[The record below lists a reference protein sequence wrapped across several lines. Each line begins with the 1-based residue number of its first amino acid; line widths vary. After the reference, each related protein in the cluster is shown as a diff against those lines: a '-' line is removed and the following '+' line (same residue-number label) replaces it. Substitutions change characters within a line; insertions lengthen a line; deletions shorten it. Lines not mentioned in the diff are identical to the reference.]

1 MPDTYSGWLAI
12 IADRL
17 LIVAVIVVV
26 CIAITRLTLGALRR
40 VLGAMQARAQSESSL
55 DEAAEV
61 AKRFTTI
68 DALVGYVVKG
78 FVLTIG
84 GLLVL
89 EQIGLD
95 VGPAIAGLGV
105 VGIAIGFGAQAIV
118 RDFFSGILILLE
130 NQYGQGDVVE
140 IAGVTGTVEELTLR
154 RTVLR
159 DADGVVHNVPNGEIK
174 VASNRTRVWR
184 RINHDVVVAY
194 GTDIEH
200 AIQVFDAVG
209 AELAADP
216 AWGPRILETPAVDRV
231 DQLGERGNHPQDPG
245 PGPGRRDGRRD
256 RRAAQADPGR
266 DGRQRD
272 RDPGPGPAL
281 GHAGQRLARRRPV
294 GQARPRRRS
303 TWQRRPV
310 RRGCPRLIRL
320 AGVSSRAARVEWSDK
335 PQQ

>member
-1 MPDTYSGWLAI
+1 MPDTYAGWAAV

-17 LIVAVIVVV
+17 LIVLVIVVV
-26 CIAITRLTLGALRR
+26 CVAITRVSMGALRR
-40 VLGAMQARAQSESSL
+40 VLGAMQARAQSEASL

-61 AKRFTTI
+61 SKRFATI
-68 DALVGYVVKG
+68 DALAGYVVKG

-200 AIQVFDAVG
+200 AISVFDGVG
-209 AELAADP
+209 AGLAADP
-216 AWGPRILETPAVDRV
+216 AWAAKILETPTVDRV
-231 DQLGERGNHPQDPG
+231 DQLGERGITLKILGRVQAGEMVAVTGELRKRILAAMAANDIEIPAPVLPSGMPVSGSMMAG
-245 PGPGRRDGRRD
+245 P
-256 RRAAQADPGR
+256 
-266 DGRQRD
+266 
-272 RDPGPGPAL
+272 
-281 GHAGQRLARRRPV
+281 V
-294 GQARPRRRS
+294 ARP
-303 TWQRRPV
+303 QRPDDPAGPESPPDAPPV
-310 RRGCPRLIRL
+310 DG
-320 AGVSSRAARVEWSDK
+320 
-335 PQQ
+335 

>member
-1 MPDTYSGWLAI
+1 MPDTYAGWAAV

-17 LIVAVIVVV
+17 LIVLVIVVV
-26 CIAITRLTLGALRR
+26 CVAITRVSMGALRR
-40 VLGAMQARAQSESSL
+40 VLGAMQARAQSEASL

-61 AKRFTTI
+61 SKRFATI
-68 DALVGYVVKG
+68 DTLGGYVVKG

-130 NQYGQGDVVE
+130 NQFGPGDVVE

-154 RTVLR
+154 RSVLR

-200 AIQVFDAVG
+200 AISVFDAVG
-209 AELAADP
+209 ANLAADP
-216 AWGPRILETPAVDRV
+216 AWADKILETPTVDRV
-231 DQLGERGNHPQDPG
+231 DQLGERGITLKILGRVRAGEMVAVTGELRKRILTAMAANGIEIPAPVLPSGMPVSGSMMAAPASH
-245 PGPGRRDGRRD
+245 PGRHDDPAGPEPPPDAPPVDG
-256 RRAAQADPGR
+256 
-266 DGRQRD
+266 
-272 RDPGPGPAL
+272 
-281 GHAGQRLARRRPV
+281 
-294 GQARPRRRS
+294 
-303 TWQRRPV
+303 
-310 RRGCPRLIRL
+310 
-320 AGVSSRAARVEWSDK
+320 
-335 PQQ
+335 

>member
-1 MPDTYSGWLAI
+1 MPDTYSGWAAI

-17 LIVAVIVVV
+17 LIAFVIVVV
-26 CIAITRLTLGALRR
+26 CLGVTRLTLGTIRR
-40 VLGAMQARAQSESSL
+40 VLGAMQARAQAEASL

-68 DALVGYVVKG
+68 EALAGYVVKG
-78 FVLTIG
+78 FVVTVG
-84 GLLVL
+84 GLLAL

-118 RDFFSGILILLE
+118 RDFFAGILILLE
-130 NQYGQGDVVE
+130 NQFGQGDVVE

-159 DADGVVHNVPNGEIK
+159 DADGVVHHVPNGEIK

-200 AIQVFDAVG
+200 AIEVFDAVG
-209 AELAADP
+209 AALAADP
-216 AWGPRILETPAVDRV
+216 AWAGKVLETPTVDRV
-231 DQLGERGNHPQDPG
+231 DQLGERGITLKIL
-245 PGPGRRDGRRD
+245 GRV
-256 RRAAQADPGR
+256 RAGEMVAVSGELRKRILAAMAANGIQI
-266 DGRQRD
+266 
-272 RDPGPGPAL
+272 PAPIMAS
-281 GHAGQRLARRRPV
+281 GVP
-294 GQARPRRRS
+294 
-303 TWQRRPV
+303 
-310 RRGCPRLIRL
+310 
-320 AGVSSRAARVEWSDK
+320 VSSLMSAGPVPRSDLGDDQPGANEPPGDTAADA
-335 PQQ
+335 

>member
-1 MPDTYSGWLAI
+1 MPDTYSGWLAV

-17 LIVAVIVVV
+17 LIVLVIIVV
-26 CIAITRLTLGALRR
+26 CIAITRLSLGALRR

-61 AKRFTTI
+61 SKRFTTI
-68 DALVGYVVKG
+68 EALVGYVVKG

-130 NQYGQGDVVE
+130 NQYAQGDVVE

-184 RINHDVVVAY
+184 RINYDVVVAY
-194 GTDIEH
+194 GTDIER
-200 AIQVFDAVG
+200 AISVFDAVG
-209 AELAADP
+209 AGLAADP
-216 AWGPRILETPAVDRV
+216 AWADRILETPVVDRV
-231 DQLGERGNHPQDPG
+231 DQLGERGITLKIL
-245 PGPGRRDGRRD
+245 GRV
-256 RRAAQADPGR
+256 RAGEMVAVTGELRKRLLAAMAANGIEIPAPVLPSGMPVRGLMAAAADPRSPGG
-266 DGRQRD
+266 DD
-272 RDPGPGPAL
+272 LPDPDPPPPA
-281 GHAGQRLARRRPV
+281 
-294 GQARPRRRS
+294 
-303 TWQRRPV
+303 T
-310 RRGCPRLIRL
+310 
-320 AGVSSRAARVEWSDK
+320 SSDT
-335 PQQ
+335 

>member
-1 MPDTYSGWLAI
+1 MPDTYSGWAAI

-17 LIVAVIVVV
+17 FIVLVIVVV
-26 CIAITRLTLGALRR
+26 CVAITRLVLGTIRR
-40 VLGAMQARAQSESSL
+40 VLGAMQARAQSEASL

-68 DALVGYVVKG
+68 EALAGYVVKG
-78 FVLTIG
+78 FVATIG

-95 VGPAIAGLGV
+95 VGPAIAGMGV

-130 NQYGQGDVVE
+130 NQYGQGDVVD

-159 DADGVVHNVPNGEIK
+159 DADGVVHHVPNGEIK

-209 AELAADP
+209 TDLVADP
-216 AWGPRILETPAVDRV
+216 AWTARILETPAVDRV
-231 DQLGERGNHPQDPG
+231 DQLGERGITLKILGRVRAGEMVAVTGELRKRILAAMAANGIQIPAPIMASGMPVSGSPWTAPTSRADLDDDP
-245 PGPGRRDGRRD
+245 PGS
-256 RRAAQADPGR
+256 A
-266 DGRQRD
+266 
-272 RDPGPGPAL
+272 GPA
-281 GHAGQRLARRRPV
+281 GHQPPDA
-294 GQARPRRRS
+294 
-303 TWQRRPV
+303 
-310 RRGCPRLIRL
+310 
-320 AGVSSRAARVEWSDK
+320 
-335 PQQ
+335 

>member
-1 MPDTYSGWLAI
+1 MPDTFSGWAAI

-17 LIVAVIVVV
+17 FIVLVIVVV
-26 CIAITRLTLGALRR
+26 CVALTRIALGAVRR
-40 VLGAMQARAQSESSL
+40 VLGAMETRAQSEASL

-61 AKRFTTI
+61 NKRFTTI
-68 DALVGYVVKG
+68 DALVGYVVKA
-78 FVLTIG
+78 FVVTIG

-130 NQYGQGDVVE
+130 NQYAQGDVVE

-184 RINHDVVVAY
+184 RINYDVVVAY

-200 AIQVFDAVG
+200 AIRVFDGVG
-209 AELAADP
+209 SALAGDP
-216 AWGPRILETPAVDRV
+216 AWAPRILETPSVDRV
-231 DQLGERGNHPQDPG
+231 DQLGERGITLKILGRVRAGEMVAVTGELRKRILAAMAANGIEIPAPVLPSGMPVSGSMMAGPVVRPQRHDDPAG
-245 PGPGRRDGRRD
+245 PESPPEAPPVDG
-256 RRAAQADPGR
+256 
-266 DGRQRD
+266 
-272 RDPGPGPAL
+272 
-281 GHAGQRLARRRPV
+281 
-294 GQARPRRRS
+294 
-303 TWQRRPV
+303 
-310 RRGCPRLIRL
+310 
-320 AGVSSRAARVEWSDK
+320 
-335 PQQ
+335 

>member
-1 MPDTYSGWLAI
+1 MPDTYAGWAAV

-17 LIVAVIVVV
+17 LVVLVIVVV
-26 CIAITRLTLGALRR
+26 CVAITRISMGALRR
-40 VLGAMQARAQSESSL
+40 VLGAMQGRAQSEASL

-61 AKRFTTI
+61 SKRFTTI
-68 DALVGYVVKG
+68 DALGGYVVKA

-105 VGIAIGFGAQAIV
+105 VGFAIGFGAQAIV

-130 NQYGQGDVVE
+130 NQYGPGDVVE

-184 RINHDVVVAY
+184 RINHDVIVAY

-200 AIQVFDAVG
+200 AIKVFDAVG
-209 AELAADP
+209 ADLAADP
-216 AWGPRILETPAVDRV
+216 AWSDKILETPSVDRV
-231 DQLGERGNHPQDPG
+231 DQLGERGITLKILGRVRAGEMVAVTGELRKRILASMAANGIEIPAPVLPSGMPVSGLMMTGGPLAHPEPHDDPPG
-245 PGPGRRDGRRD
+245 PESPPDAPPTDG
-256 RRAAQADPGR
+256 
-266 DGRQRD
+266 
-272 RDPGPGPAL
+272 
-281 GHAGQRLARRRPV
+281 
-294 GQARPRRRS
+294 
-303 TWQRRPV
+303 
-310 RRGCPRLIRL
+310 
-320 AGVSSRAARVEWSDK
+320 
-335 PQQ
+335 

>member
-1 MPDTYSGWLAI
+1 MPDTTSGWLAV

-17 LIVAVIVVV
+17 LIVVVIIVVCV
-26 CIAITRLTLGALRR
+26 AITRLSLGALRR
-40 VLGAMQARAQSESSL
+40 VLGAMQTRAQSESSL

-61 AKRFTTI
+61 SKRFTTI
-68 DALVGYVVKG
+68 EALVGYVVKG
-78 FVLTIG
+78 FVATIG

-184 RINHDVVVAY
+184 RINHDVIVAY
-194 GTDIEH
+194 GTDIER
-200 AIQVFDAVG
+200 AIAVFDAVG
-209 AELAADP
+209 VALAADP
-216 AWGPRILETPAVDRV
+216 AWADKILETPSVDRV
-231 DQLGERGNHPQDPG
+231 DQLGERGITLKILGRVRAGEMVAVTGELRKRILAAMAANGIEIPAPVMASGMPVSGSMAAG
-245 PGPGRRDGRRD
+245 PGPRPD
-256 RRAAQADPGR
+256 RREDEPPGEGDP
-266 DGRQRD
+266 
-272 RDPGPGPAL
+272 PGASQPEG
-281 GHAGQRLARRRPV
+281 
-294 GQARPRRRS
+294 
-303 TWQRRPV
+303 
-310 RRGCPRLIRL
+310 
-320 AGVSSRAARVEWSDK
+320 
-335 PQQ
+335 

>member
-1 MPDTYSGWLAI
+1 MAI

-17 LIVAVIVVV
+17 LIVLVIVVV
-26 CIAITRLTLGALRR
+26 CVAITRLTLGALRR
-40 VLGAMQARAQSESSL
+40 VLGAMQARAQSEASL

-61 AKRFTTI
+61 SKRFATI
-68 DALVGYVVKG
+68 ERSPAMSSRASCI
-78 FVLTIG
+78 TIG

-184 RINHDVVVAY
+184 RINHDVIVAY

-200 AIQVFDAVG
+200 AIAVFDAVG
-209 AELAADP
+209 RRPGGRSGLGASRSSRRPPSTGSTSSANGGSPSRSWAAS
-216 AWGPRILETPAVDRV
+216 
-231 DQLGERGNHPQDPG
+231 
-245 PGPGRRDGRRD
+245 
-256 RRAAQADPGR
+256 
-266 DGRQRD
+266 
-272 RDPGPGPAL
+272 GPA
-281 GHAGQRLARRRPV
+281 R
-294 GQARPRRRS
+294 
-303 TWQRRPV
+303 
-310 RRGCPRLIRL
+310 
-320 AGVSSRAARVEWSDK
+320 WS
-335 PQQ
+335 P

>member
-1 MPDTYSGWLAI
+1 MPDTYAGWAAV

-17 LIVAVIVVV
+17 LIVLVIVVV
-26 CIAITRLTLGALRR
+26 CIAITRVSLGALRR
-40 VLGAMQARAQSESSL
+40 VLGAMQARAQSEASL

-61 AKRFTTI
+61 SKRFATI
-68 DALVGYVVKG
+68 DALGGYVVKG

-200 AIQVFDAVG
+200 AISVFDAVG
-209 AELAADP
+209 ASLAADP
-216 AWGPRILETPAVDRV
+216 AWADRILETPTVDRV
-231 DQLGERGNHPQDPG
+231 DQLGERGITLKILGRVRAGEMVAVTGELRKRILAAMAANGIEIPAPVLPSGMPVSGSMIAGPLVHPERHEDPAG
-245 PGPGRRDGRRD
+245 PETPPDAPPVDG
-256 RRAAQADPGR
+256 
-266 DGRQRD
+266 
-272 RDPGPGPAL
+272 
-281 GHAGQRLARRRPV
+281 
-294 GQARPRRRS
+294 
-303 TWQRRPV
+303 
-310 RRGCPRLIRL
+310 
-320 AGVSSRAARVEWSDK
+320 
-335 PQQ
+335 

>member
-1 MPDTYSGWLAI
+1 MPDTYSGWLAV

-17 LIVAVIVVV
+17 LIVLVIVVV
-26 CIAITRLTLGALRR
+26 CIAITRLSLGAVRR

-61 AKRFTTI
+61 SKRFATI
-68 DALVGYVVKG
+68 EALVGYVVKG
-78 FVLTIG
+78 FVMTIG

-194 GTDIEH
+194 GTDIEY
-200 AIQVFDAVG
+200 AISVFDAVG
-209 AELAADP
+209 AALAADP
-216 AWGPRILETPAVDRV
+216 AWADKILETPTVDRV
-231 DQLGERGNHPQDPG
+231 DQLGERGITLKILGRVRAGEMVAVTGELRKRILAAMAANGIEIPAPVLPSGMPVSGLMAASAGPRSQAGDDPPG
-245 PGPGRRDGRRD
+245 PEP
-256 RRAAQADPGR
+256 P
-266 DGRQRD
+266 
-272 RDPGPGPAL
+272 PPAMPPD
-281 GHAGQRLARRRPV
+281 A
-294 GQARPRRRS
+294 
-303 TWQRRPV
+303 
-310 RRGCPRLIRL
+310 
-320 AGVSSRAARVEWSDK
+320 
-335 PQQ
+335 

>member
-1 MPDTYSGWLAI
+1 MPDTTSGWLAV

-17 LIVAVIVVV
+17 LIVVVIIVVGV
-26 CIAITRLTLGALRR
+26 AVTRLSLGAIRR
-40 VLGAMQARAQSESSL
+40 VLGAMQARAESETSL

-61 AKRFTTI
+61 NKRFTTI
-68 DALVGYVVKG
+68 EALAGYVVKG

-140 IAGVTGTVEELTLR
+140 IAGVTGSVEELTLR

-184 RINHDVVVAY
+184 RINHDVIVAY
-194 GTDIEH
+194 GTDIER
-200 AIQVFDAVG
+200 AIAVFDAVG
-209 AELAADP
+209 VALAADP
-216 AWGPRILETPAVDRV
+216 AWADRILETPSVDRV
-231 DQLGERGNHPQDPG
+231 DQLGERGITLKILGRVRAGEMVAVTGELRKRILAAMAANGIEIPAPVMASGMPVSGSMAAG
-245 PGPGRRDGRRD
+245 PGPRPD
-256 RRAAQADPGR
+256 RHEDEPPGEDDP
-266 DGRQRD
+266 
-272 RDPGPGPAL
+272 PEAGPPEG
-281 GHAGQRLARRRPV
+281 
-294 GQARPRRRS
+294 
-303 TWQRRPV
+303 
-310 RRGCPRLIRL
+310 
-320 AGVSSRAARVEWSDK
+320 
-335 PQQ
+335 

>member
-1 MPDTYSGWLAI
+1 MPDTTSGWLAV

-17 LIVAVIVVV
+17 LIVVVIIVVCV
-26 CIAITRLTLGALRR
+26 AIARLSLGALGR
-40 VLGAMQARAQSESSL
+40 VLGAMQTRAQSESSL

-61 AKRFTTI
+61 SKRFTTI
-68 DALVGYVVKG
+68 EALVGYVVKG
-78 FVLTIG
+78 FVATIG

-159 DADGVVHNVPNGEIK
+159 DADGVVHHVPNGEIK
-174 VASNRTRVWR
+174 VASNRTRIWR

-200 AIQVFDAVG
+200 AIAVFDAVG
-209 AELAADP
+209 ANLAADP
-216 AWGPRILETPAVDRV
+216 AWADRILETPSVDRV
-231 DQLGERGNHPQDPG
+231 DQLGERGITLKILGRVRAGEMVAVTGELRKRILAAMAANGIEIPAPVMASGMPVSGSMPAG
-245 PGPGRRDGRRD
+245 PGPRPDRHEDEPGSAGPDGD
-256 RRAAQADPGR
+256 QPLDA
-266 DGRQRD
+266 
-272 RDPGPGPAL
+272 
-281 GHAGQRLARRRPV
+281 
-294 GQARPRRRS
+294 
-303 TWQRRPV
+303 
-310 RRGCPRLIRL
+310 
-320 AGVSSRAARVEWSDK
+320 
-335 PQQ
+335 

>member
-1 MPDTYSGWLAI
+1 MPDTTSGWLAV

-17 LIVAVIVVV
+17 LIVVVIIVVCV
-26 CIAITRLTLGALRR
+26 AIARLSLGALGR
-40 VLGAMQARAQSESSL
+40 VLGAMQTRAQSESSL

-61 AKRFTTI
+61 SKRFTTI
-68 DALVGYVVKG
+68 EALVGYVVKG
-78 FVLTIG
+78 FVATIG

-184 RINHDVVVAY
+184 RINHDVIVAY
-194 GTDIEH
+194 GTDIER
-200 AIQVFDAVG
+200 AIAVFDAVG
-209 AELAADP
+209 VALAADP
-216 AWGPRILETPAVDRV
+216 AWADRILETPSVDRV
-231 DQLGERGNHPQDPG
+231 DQLGERGITLKILGRVRAGEMVAVTGELRKRILAAMAANGIEIPAPVMASGMPVSGSMAAG
-245 PGPGRRDGRRD
+245 PGPRPD
-256 RRAAQADPGR
+256 RHEDEPPGEDDP
-266 DGRQRD
+266 
-272 RDPGPGPAL
+272 PEAGPPEG
-281 GHAGQRLARRRPV
+281 
-294 GQARPRRRS
+294 
-303 TWQRRPV
+303 
-310 RRGCPRLIRL
+310 
-320 AGVSSRAARVEWSDK
+320 
-335 PQQ
+335 

>member
-1 MPDTYSGWLAI
+1 MPDTYAGWLAI

-17 LIVAVIVVV
+17 LIVLVIILV
-26 CIAITRLTLGALRR
+26 CVAITRVTLGALRR
-40 VLGAMQARAQSESSL
+40 VLAAMQVRAQSESSL

-61 AKRFTTI
+61 SKRFTTI
-68 DALVGYVVKG
+68 EALGGYVVKG

-209 AELAADP
+209 TALAADP
-216 AWGPRILETPAVDRV
+216 GWGPRILETPAVDRV
-231 DQLGERGNHPQDPG
+231 DQLGERGITLKIL
-245 PGPGRRDGRRD
+245 GRV
-256 RRAAQADPGR
+256 RAGEMVAVTGELRKRILAAMAANGIEI
-266 DGRQRD
+266 
-272 RDPGPGPAL
+272 PAPVL
-281 GHAGQRLARRRPV
+281 PSGMPVSGSLAGLSA
-294 GQARPRRRS
+294 
-303 TWQRRPV
+303 
-310 RRGCPRLIRL
+310 PRLDL
-320 AGVSSRAARVEWSDK
+320 DDDPPGSGDEPSEDATGG
-335 PQQ
+335 

>member
-1 MPDTYSGWLAI
+1 MPDTYSGWAAI

-17 LIVAVIVVV
+17 LIALVIVVV
-26 CIAITRLTLGALRR
+26 CIALTRLSLGTVRR
-40 VLGAMQARAQSESSL
+40 ILSAMQARAQSEASL
-55 DEAAEV
+55 EEAAEV

-68 DALVGYVVKG
+68 EALAGYIVKG
-78 FVLTIG
+78 FVVTIG

-89 EQIGLD
+89 EQI
-95 VGPAIAGLGV
+95 GLGV

-184 RINHDVVVAY
+184 RINHDVIVAY

-200 AIQVFDAVG
+200 AIRVFDAVG
-209 AELAADP
+209 AGLAGDP
-216 AWGPRILETPAVDRV
+216 AWAAKILETPSVDRV
-231 DQLGERGNHPQDPG
+231 DQLGERGITLKILGRVRAGEMVAVTGELRKRILAAMAANGIEIPAPVLPSGMPVSGSLVGG
-245 PGPGRRDGRRD
+245 PLP
-256 RRAAQADPGR
+256 
-266 DGRQRD
+266 
-272 RDPGPGPAL
+272 
-281 GHAGQRLARRRPV
+281 
-294 GQARPRRRS
+294 
-303 TWQRRPV
+303 
-310 RRGCPRLIRL
+310 
-320 AGVSSRAARVEWSDK
+320 
-335 PQQ
+335 

>member
-1 MPDTYSGWLAI
+1 MPDTYSGWAAI

-17 LIVAVIVVV
+17 LIVLVIVVV
-26 CIAITRLTLGALRR
+26 CSAVTRVSFGAIRRL
-40 VLGAMQARAQSESSL
+40 LGAMQARAQSEASL
-55 DEAAEV
+55 DESAEV
-61 AKRFTTI
+61 VKRFATI
-68 DALVGYVVKG
+68 EALAGYVIKG
-78 FVLTIG
+78 FVVTIG

-118 RDFFSGILILLE
+118 RDFFAGIVILLE

-159 DADGVVHNVPNGEIK
+159 DADGVVHHVPNGEIK

-200 AIQVFDAVG
+200 AIEVFDGVG
-209 AELAADP
+209 AALAADP
-216 AWGPRILETPAVDRV
+216 AWAGKILETPAVDRV
-231 DQLGERGNHPQDPG
+231 DQLGERGITLKILGRVRAGEMVAVTGELRKRILAAMAANGIQIPAPIMASGMPVSGSMAAG
-245 PGPGRRDGRRD
+245 PKPRPERSDE
-256 RRAAQADPGR
+256 P
-266 DGRQRD
+266 
-272 RDPGPGPAL
+272 PAVTEPTEDQP
-281 GHAGQRLARRRPV
+281 AGGLPPE
-294 GQARPRRRS
+294 G
-303 TWQRRPV
+303 
-310 RRGCPRLIRL
+310 
-320 AGVSSRAARVEWSDK
+320 
-335 PQQ
+335 

>member
-1 MPDTYSGWLAI
+1 MPDTTSGWLAV

-17 LIVAVIVVV
+17 LIVVVIIVVCV
-26 CIAITRLTLGALRR
+26 AITRLSLGALRR
-40 VLGAMQARAQSESSL
+40 VLGAMQTRAQSESSL

-61 AKRFTTI
+61 SKRFTTI
-68 DALVGYVVKG
+68 EALVGYVVKG
-78 FVLTIG
+78 FVATIG

-184 RINHDVVVAY
+184 RINHDVIVAY
-194 GTDIEH
+194 GTDIER
-200 AIQVFDAVG
+200 AIAVFDAVG
-209 AELAADP
+209 VALAADP
-216 AWGPRILETPAVDRV
+216 AWADRILETPSVDRV
-231 DQLGERGNHPQDPG
+231 DQLGERGITLKILGRVRAGEMVAVTGELRKRILAAMAANGIEIPAPVMASGMPVSGSMAAG
-245 PGPGRRDGRRD
+245 PGPRPD
-256 RRAAQADPGR
+256 RHEDEPPGEGDP
-266 DGRQRD
+266 
-272 RDPGPGPAL
+272 PEAGPPEG
-281 GHAGQRLARRRPV
+281 
-294 GQARPRRRS
+294 
-303 TWQRRPV
+303 
-310 RRGCPRLIRL
+310 
-320 AGVSSRAARVEWSDK
+320 
-335 PQQ
+335 

>member
-1 MPDTYSGWLAI
+1 MPDTYAAWLAL

-17 LIVAVIVVV
+17 LIVLVIVVV
-26 CIAITRLTLGALRR
+26 CVAITRLTLGAVRR
-40 VLGAMQARAQSESSL
+40 VLAAMQARAQSESSL

-61 AKRFTTI
+61 SKRFTTI
-68 DALVGYVVKG
+68 EALAGYVVKG

-209 AELAADP
+209 AGLAADP

-231 DQLGERGNHPQDPG
+231 DQLGERGITLKIL
-245 PGPGRRDGRRD
+245 GRV
-256 RRAAQADPGR
+256 RAGEMVAVTGELRKRILAAMAANGIEI
-266 DGRQRD
+266 
-272 RDPGPGPAL
+272 PA
-281 GHAGQRLARRRPV
+281 PV
-294 GQARPRRRS
+294 LPSGM
-303 TWQRRPV
+303 PV
-310 RRGCPRLIRL
+310 SGSL
-320 AGVSSRAARVEWSDK
+320 AGAPASRIDLDDDPPGSGDEPGDGSAGG
-335 PQQ
+335 

>member
-1 MPDTYSGWLAI
+1 MPDTYSGWAAV

-17 LIVAVIVVV
+17 LIVLVIVVV
-26 CIAITRLTLGALRR
+26 CVAITRLSLGTIRR
-40 VLGAMQARAQSESSL
+40 VLGAMQIRAQSEASL
-55 DEAAEV
+55 DETAEV

-68 DALVGYVVKG
+68 EALAGYVVKG
-78 FVLTIG
+78 FVATIG

-159 DADGVVHNVPNGEIK
+159 DADGVVHHVPNGEIK

-200 AIQVFDAVG
+200 AISVFDAVG
-209 AELAADP
+209 ASLAADP
-216 AWGPRILETPAVDRV
+216 PWASKILETPVVDRV
-231 DQLGERGNHPQDPG
+231 DQLGERGITLKILGRVRAGEMVAVTGELRKRILASMAANGIQIPAPILPSGMPVSGATWVGPSPRGEGSGETPAGDDPG
-245 PGPGRRDGRRD
+245 
-256 RRAAQADPGR
+256 AD
-266 DGRQRD
+266 
-272 RDPGPGPAL
+272 
-281 GHAGQRLARRRPV
+281 
-294 GQARPRRRS
+294 
-303 TWQRRPV
+303 
-310 RRGCPRLIRL
+310 
-320 AGVSSRAARVEWSDK
+320 VSPEA
-335 PQQ
+335 

>member
-1 MPDTYSGWLAI
+1 MPDTTSGWLAV

-17 LIVAVIVVV
+17 LIVLVIVVV
-26 CIAITRLTLGALRR
+26 CVAITRVSLGALRR
-40 VLGAMQARAQSESSL
+40 VLGAMQARAQSEASL

-61 AKRFTTI
+61 SKRFTTI
-68 DALVGYVVKG
+68 EALGGYVVKG

-159 DADGVVHNVPNGEIK
+159 DADGVVHHVPNGEIK
-174 VASNRTRVWR
+174 VASNRTRIWR

-209 AELAADP
+209 TDLVADP
-216 AWGPRILETPAVDRV
+216 SWAARILETPAVDRV
-231 DQLGERGNHPQDPG
+231 DQLGERGITLKIL
-245 PGPGRRDGRRD
+245 GRV
-256 RRAAQADPGR
+256 RAGEMVAVTGELRKRILAAMAANGIEI
-266 DGRQRD
+266 
-272 RDPGPGPAL
+272 PAPV
-281 GHAGQRLARRRPV
+281 LASGMP
-294 GQARPRRRS
+294 
-303 TWQRRPV
+303 
-310 RRGCPRLIRL
+310 
-320 AGVSSRAARVEWSDK
+320 VSSSPWTVPTPRADLDDDPPGSAGPDGDQ
-335 PQQ
+335 PLDA

>member
-1 MPDTYSGWLAI
+1 MPDTTSGWLAV

-17 LIVAVIVVV
+17 LIVLVIIVVCV
-26 CIAITRLTLGALRR
+26 AITRLSLGALRR

-61 AKRFTTI
+61 SKRFTTI
-68 DALVGYVVKG
+68 EALVGYVVKG
-78 FVLTIG
+78 FVATIG

-184 RINHDVVVAY
+184 RINHDVIVAY
-194 GTDIEH
+194 GTDIER
-200 AIQVFDAVG
+200 AIAVFDAVG
-209 AELAADP
+209 VALAADP
-216 AWGPRILETPAVDRV
+216 AWADRILETPSVDRV
-231 DQLGERGNHPQDPG
+231 DQLGERGITLKIL
-245 PGPGRRDGRRD
+245 GRV
-256 RRAAQADPGR
+256 RAGEMVAVTGELRKRILAAMAANGIEIPAPVMASGMPVS
-266 DGRQRD
+266 GSMAA
-272 RDPGPGPAL
+272 GPAPRPDRHEDEPP
-281 GHAGQRLARRRPV
+281 GEGDPPMAGPPE
-294 GQARPRRRS
+294 G
-303 TWQRRPV
+303 
-310 RRGCPRLIRL
+310 
-320 AGVSSRAARVEWSDK
+320 
-335 PQQ
+335 

>member
-1 MPDTYSGWLAI
+1 MPDTYSGWLAV

-17 LIVAVIVVV
+17 LIVLVIVVV
-26 CIAITRLTLGALRR
+26 CIAITRLSLGALRR

-61 AKRFTTI
+61 SKRFATI
-68 DALVGYVVKG
+68 EALVGYVVKG

-159 DADGVVHNVPNGEIK
+159 DADGVVYNVPNGEIK

-200 AIQVFDAVG
+200 AISVFDAVG
-209 AELAADP
+209 AALAADP
-216 AWGPRILETPAVDRV
+216 AWADRILETPTVDRV
-231 DQLGERGNHPQDPG
+231 DQLGERGITLKILGRVRAGEMVAVTGELRRRILAAMAANGIEIPAPVLPSGMPVSGLMAAGVGPRSTAGDDPPG
-245 PGPGRRDGRRD
+245 PEP
-256 RRAAQADPGR
+256 P
-266 DGRQRD
+266 
-272 RDPGPGPAL
+272 PPAMPPD
-281 GHAGQRLARRRPV
+281 A
-294 GQARPRRRS
+294 
-303 TWQRRPV
+303 
-310 RRGCPRLIRL
+310 
-320 AGVSSRAARVEWSDK
+320 
-335 PQQ
+335 

>member
-1 MPDTYSGWLAI
+1 MPDTFSGWAAI

-17 LIVAVIVVV
+17 FIVLVIVVV
-26 CIAITRLTLGALRR
+26 CVALTLIALGAVRR
-40 VLGAMQARAQSESSL
+40 VLGAMETRAQSEASL

-61 AKRFTTI
+61 NKRFTTI
-68 DALVGYVVKG
+68 DALVGYVVKA
-78 FVLTIG
+78 FVVTIG

-130 NQYGQGDVVE
+130 NQYAQGDVVE

-184 RINHDVVVAY
+184 RINYDVVVAY

-200 AIQVFDAVG
+200 AIRVFDGVG
-209 AELAADP
+209 SALAGDP
-216 AWGPRILETPAVDRV
+216 AWAPRILETPSVDRV
-231 DQLGERGNHPQDPG
+231 DQLGERGITLKIL
-245 PGPGRRDGRRD
+245 GRV
-256 RRAAQADPGR
+256 RAGEMVAVTGELRKRILAAMAANGIEIPAPVLPSGMPVS
-266 DGRQRD
+266 GSVAA
-272 RDPGPGPAL
+272 AL
-281 GHAGQRLARRRPV
+281 GTRSEPLAANDDPPDPDPPEP
-294 GQARPRRRS
+294 GLPPDA
-303 TWQRRPV
+303 
-310 RRGCPRLIRL
+310 
-320 AGVSSRAARVEWSDK
+320 
-335 PQQ
+335 

>member
-1 MPDTYSGWLAI
+1 MPDTFSGWAAI

-17 LIVAVIVVV
+17 FIVLVIVVV
-26 CIAITRLTLGALRR
+26 CVALTRLVLGAVRR
-40 VLGAMQARAQSESSL
+40 VLAAMETRAQSEASL

-61 AKRFTTI
+61 SKRFTTI
-68 DALVGYVVKG
+68 DSLVGYVVKG
-78 FVLTIG
+78 FVATIG

-130 NQYGQGDVVE
+130 NQYAQGDVVE

-184 RINHDVVVAY
+184 RINYDVVVAY

-200 AIQVFDAVG
+200 AIRVFDGVG
-209 AELAADP
+209 SALAGDP
-216 AWGPRILETPAVDRV
+216 AWAPRILETPSVDRV
-231 DQLGERGNHPQDPG
+231 DQLGERGITLKILGRVRAGEMVAVTGELRKRILAAMAANGIEIPAPVLPSGMPVSGSMMAGPVVRPQRHDDPAG
-245 PGPGRRDGRRD
+245 PESPPEAPPVDG
-256 RRAAQADPGR
+256 
-266 DGRQRD
+266 
-272 RDPGPGPAL
+272 
-281 GHAGQRLARRRPV
+281 
-294 GQARPRRRS
+294 
-303 TWQRRPV
+303 
-310 RRGCPRLIRL
+310 
-320 AGVSSRAARVEWSDK
+320 
-335 PQQ
+335 